1 MDEAR
6 PTDPTKTVREAVG
19 VFADPTALQDAATEL
34 QTAGFN
40 HADISM
46 LASERALHE
55 KLGHVDASTA
65 AVQDDPKAPRQAYR
79 SPPDIGDAKG
89 VLIGAPMYVAA
100 TLAAGVIA
108 ATGGTLAA
116 LLGGVAL
123 AGGAA
128 GLVGYAF
135 ANRVEKKYAD
145 ELMGALDAGG
155 LLLWV
160 RTPTVEHEMRAME
173 ILSKH
178 AAHHVHVHELK
189 VPPDQR
195 GPLREFFSGRSV
207 DRI

>member
-6 PTDPTKTVREAVG
+6 QTDPTKTVREAVG
-19 VFADPTALQDAATEL
+19 VFADPKRLQDAATEL

-46 LASERALHE
+46 LANEHALRE
-55 KLGHVDASTA
+55 KLGHIYAGTA
-65 AVQDDPKAPRQAYR
+65 AAQDDPKTPHQAYH

-89 VLIGAPMYVAA
+89 ALIGAPMYVAA

-145 ELMGALDAGG
+145 ELMGALESGG
-155 LLLWV
+155 LLLWA
-160 RTPTVEHEMRAME
+160 RTPSAEHEARATA

-178 AAHHVHVHELK
+178 GARHVHVHELK
-189 VPPDQR
+189 MPPDQR
-195 GPLREFFSGRSV
+195 GPLREFFSDPNV
-207 DRI
+207 ERI

>member
-19 VFADPTALQDAATEL
+19 VFSDPERLQDAATEL

-46 LASERALHE
+46 LASEHALRD
-55 KLGHVDASTA
+55 KLGHVYGGTP
-65 AVQDDPKAPRQAYR
+65 AVEDDPKAPRQPYH

-123 AGGAA
+123 AGGAG

-135 ANRVEKKYAD
+135 ANRVDKNYAE
-145 ELMGALDAGG
+145 ELMGALEAGG

-160 RTPTVEHEMRAME
+160 RTPSVEQEARAME

-178 AAHHVHVHELK
+178 GARHVHAHELN

-195 GPLREFFSGRSV
+195 GPLREFFS
-207 DRI
+207 DRNVERI